1 MNQVLFMNHDG
12 AWNSLA
18 KNLEMGQLLSLPGTC
33 FYKLNHMKYKFFFIH
48 LCVQE
53 DDFADWI
60 KWPNADYVKNF
71 KKKKREFGDY
81 PSPDD
86 CILEMVNYQL
96 KVCTMFQI
104 NVVFLRSSIEK

>member
-1 MNQVLFMNHDG
+1 MN
-12 AWNSLA
+12 
-18 KNLEMGQLLSLPGTC
+18 C
-33 FYKLNHMKYKFFFIH
+33 FIH
-48 LCVQE
+48 LCLQE

-86 CILEMVNYQL
+86 CILEMVNFQL
-96 KVCTMFQI
+96 KVCTI
-104 NVVFLRSSIEK
+104 CSRKCNVHKEFH